1 MRKPTLNRNGELAAC
16 RQGRTIYCAAMATN
30 LDVDIRAIES
40 LMQLGNFR
48 SKREAVDAAVA
59 EAIAY
64 RKQLKALEFLGTI
77 DFTTQLAATASTDV
91 D

>member
-1 MRKPTLNRNGELAAC
+1 MVNRNGNLEAC
-16 RQGRTIYCAAMATN
+16 RRIRTVYCAEMATN
-30 LDVDIRAIES
+30 LDVDIPAIEA

-59 EAIAY
+59 ESIAY

-77 DFTTQLAATASTDV
+77 DFTHQLATGPTADV

>member
-1 MRKPTLNRNGELAAC
+1 MRKPPEDRNRELATC
-16 RQGRTIYCAAMATN
+16 RQNRTIYCATMATN
-30 LDVDIRAIES
+30 LDVDIHAIES

-59 EAIAY
+59 EAISY

-77 DFTTQLAATASTDV
+77 DFTAQLATSPSTEV

>member
-1 MRKPTLNRNGELAAC
+1 MRKTASDRNGELAAC
-16 RQGRTIYCAAMATN
+16 RQHRTIYCATMATN
-30 LDVDIRAIES
+30 LDVDIRAIEA

-77 DFTTQLAATASTDV
+77 DFTAQLAANSSTDV

>member
-1 MRKPTLNRNGELAAC
+1 MRLEFSDRNGELAAC
-16 RQGRTIYCAAMATN
+16 QPIRTNYCAKMATN
-30 LDVDIRAIES
+30 LDVDIRAIET
-40 LMQLGNFR
+40 LMHLGGFR

-77 DFTTQLAATASTDV
+77 DFTAQLAANPASEV

>member
-1 MRKPTLNRNGELAAC
+1 MRLEISDRNGELSTCLAN
-16 RQGRTIYCAAMATN
+16 RTIYCAVMATN
-30 LDVDIRAIES
+30 LDVDIHAIET
-40 LMQLGNFR
+40 LMQLGSFR

-77 DFTTQLAATASTDV
+77 DFTTQLAASPTTDV

>member
-1 MRKPTLNRNGELAAC
+1 MRKHRINRNDKLEAC
-16 RQGRTIYCAAMATN
+16 RRSRTIYCATMATN
-30 LDVDIRAIES
+30 LDVDIQAIEA

-59 EAIAY
+59 EAISY

-77 DFTTQLAATASTDV
+77 DFTAQLAANPATDV

>member
-1 MRKPTLNRNGELAAC
+1 MCNPLINSNDEVASC
-16 RQGRTIYCAAMATN
+16 RRSRTIYCATMATN
-30 LDVDIRAIES
+30 LDVDIRAIEA

-59 EAIAY
+59 EAISY

-77 DFTTQLAATASTDV
+77 DFTTALVTGPATDGG
-91 D
+91 

>member
-1 MRKPTLNRNGELAAC
+1 MRLEFSDRNGEVTAC
-16 RQGRTIYCAAMATN
+16 QAVRTIYCADMATN
-30 LDVDIRAIES
+30 LDVDIRAIET

-64 RKQLKALEFLGTI
+64 RKQLKALEFLATI
-77 DFTTQLAATASTDV
+77 DFAAQLAAGPATDV

>member
-1 MRKPTLNRNGELAAC
+1 
-16 RQGRTIYCAAMATN
+16 MATN
-30 LDVDIRAIES
+30 LDVDIKAIEA
-40 LMQLGNFR
+40 LMELGGFR

-77 DFTTQLAATASTDV
+77 DFVTQLAANPTSTV